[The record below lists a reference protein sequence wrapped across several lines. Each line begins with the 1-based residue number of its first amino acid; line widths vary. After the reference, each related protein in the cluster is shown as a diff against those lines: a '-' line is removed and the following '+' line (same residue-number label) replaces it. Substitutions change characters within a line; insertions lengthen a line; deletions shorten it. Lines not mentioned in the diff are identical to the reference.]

1 MKYYYTDKQYKELLS
16 NMVIL
21 ATTNEQ
27 VNNHITEYFDKKK
40 IMYQNKSLKTGD
52 YCFKLKENPEQGRFL
67 EQYFTEELFI
77 ERKNSLS
84 ELASSIKDNA
94 FHNELKRAKLIKY
107 KFLLV
112 EQECGWGDIISHN
125 YQNQYDNKAFWST
138 LHTFMIKYDL
148 KILFCKKEE
157 MGAMIY
163 SICKS
168 VLENEIL
175 K

>member
-1 MKYYYTDKQYKELLS
+1 
-16 NMVIL
+16 MVIL

-107 KFLLV
+107 KFQRKFPKTEFCNINKLFLSLL
-112 EQECGWGDIISHN
+112 I
-125 YQNQYDNKAFWST
+125 FP
-138 LHTFMIKYDL
+138 F
-148 KILFCKKEE
+148 
-157 MGAMIY
+157 
-163 SICKS
+163 
-168 VLENEIL
+168 
-175 K
+175 